1 MSREEIEP
9 LIGDVKPDNKSTDSR
24 EEDEIK
30 AITHA
35 DHQTLGSSE
44 SHERKILSPSIEEG
58 EGMTVQGM
66 DEKHKHKI

>member
-1 MSREEIEP
+1 MSGAEIEP
-9 LIGDVKPDNKSTDSR
+9 LISPVKRDNKGTDSR
-24 EEDEIK
+24 EIK

-35 DHQTLGSSE
+35 DQQTLGSSE
-44 SHERKILSPSIEEG
+44 SHERKILPTYIEEG